1 MSFITAK
8 EGPPNVGSI
17 IYTVQYFDENGN
29 MVIRSDGSKAW
40 RNNNPGNMVYNS
52 RGFAVHHGAI
62 GSAGGMAVFPDE
74 STGRQALIALL
85 KTADY
90 QKLSVSDLP
99 EKYDKHNATEYRRML
114 LSISKLDPNKL
125 IKHLSIEEFE
135 RLRTAIE
142 RIEGWKEGHE
152 DFIPKWII
160 SGVHKKRGVI
170 TEYLVCINQESRW
183 LPKQEAIKWT
193 LEGKLHAILVHMK
206 NGNHYLRPEH
216 GQHSFVAIT

>member
-1 MSFITAK
+1 
-8 EGPPNVGSI
+8 
-17 IYTVQYFDENGN
+17 

-52 RGFAVHHGAI
+52 KGFAARHGAI
-62 GSAGGMAVFPDE
+62 GSAGGMAVFSDE
-74 STGRQALIALL
+74 STGRQALISLL

-90 QKLSVSDLP
+90 QKLSVSYLP
-99 EKYDKHNATEYRRML
+99 EKYDKHNAIEYRRML

-135 RLRTAIE
+135 RLRMAIE
-142 RIEGWKEGHE
+142 RIEGWKEGNE

-170 TEYLVCINQESRW
+170 TEYLVCINQDSRW

-193 LEGKLHAILVHMK
+193 LESKLHAILVHMK

-216 GQHSFVAIT
+216 GQHSFVAIN